1 VSLTTGPLTSNTGGL
16 YKWDVPSSTFG
27 TSTVLKVVFDGSG
40 NSTEYTSSSFTADK
54 S

>member
-1 VSLTTGPLTSNTGGL
+1 LSSGPLTSDTAGL

-27 TSTVLKVVFDGSG
+27 SVTALKVVYDGSG
-40 NSTEYTSSSFTADK
+40 NSTEYTLSPITANK